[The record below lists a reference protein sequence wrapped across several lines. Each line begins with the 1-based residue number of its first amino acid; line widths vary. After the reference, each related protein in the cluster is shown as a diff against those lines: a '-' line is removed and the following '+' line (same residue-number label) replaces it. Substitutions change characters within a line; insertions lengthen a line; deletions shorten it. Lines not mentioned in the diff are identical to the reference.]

1 MICITKSGILF
12 FTWKDSTIKTIA
24 TMLIIIAIISFV
36 MDYTS
41 FVWKFAEFIEA
52 KLFAKRNFA
61 RQGKASAKPDGIVTY
76 VEGDKSM
83 L

>member
-61 RQGKASAKPDGIVTY
+61 RQGKASEEDEAVVTY
-76 VEGDKSM
+76 GDSTKSM